1 MEQQLT
7 RLSRHRM
14 LYLLLWRSLA
24 MLSVMGIALW
34 VYYPSAPHLQRQGL
48 LALCVLALL
57 LAAAQGAIIWRRW
70 HIAAQLLCQFGADTL
85 LVSLLVFL
93 SGGIHSPFILLFG
106 LVIVANGIQAHAL
119 SVVVVSIA
127 ACAGYLLAI
136 HAYAWVLNDPLT
148 DDSTLKILLQVS
160 ILLLV
165 GGIMA
170 AIANRHAGL
179 ARQSDQVV
187 RQHQNLQ
194 RMHHQVMS
202 SMSEGM
208 VVLDRFLVIQDY
220 NEAAHR
226 IFAHA
231 ASVGMHIRQLSIL
244 PEAIARQLQNNQ
256 LDAFQCDWF
265 YQGNNYLIQVNRLPE
280 NGNLACWLISFV
292 DVTAMKQLEARLMEQ
307 DKLAALGRM
316 AAMLAHELRNPM
328 HTMSQAVDLLVR
340 LPEEKREP
348 VHRILHEEI
357 HRLDRLVRDMLDY
370 TRPLQPRP
378 TRINMAKLITQSLQQ
393 EDAEGEKH
401 VQVECGDIVVNED
414 PGHLRLVLDN
424 LLRNALQASP
434 TIGSVR
440 IRCVQNDTKQWQLSV
455 EDQGPGV
462 DPSIEHNMFEPFS
475 SWRHGGIGLGL
486 ATVWQACQANG
497 WQISYRHQQGFT
509 VFCVRS
515 APPATQGQET
525 AFLHSGK
532 MQIATT
538 QRLTEA

>member
-1 MEQQLT
+1 MTEQLT
-7 RLSRHRM
+7 RLSRQHM

-34 VYYPSAPHLQRQGL
+34 VYYPSAPHLQQQGL

-70 HIAAQLLCQFGADTL
+70 HIAVQLLCQFGADTL

-93 SGGIHSPFILLFG
+93 SGGIHSPFVLLFG

-136 HAYAWVLNDPLT
+136 HAYAWILNDPLT

-244 PEAIARQLQNNQ
+244 PETVVLQLQDNQ
-256 LDAFQCDWF
+256 LDAFQCDWL
-265 YQGNNYLIQVNRLPE
+265 YQGNSYLIQVTRLPE

-307 DKLAALGRM
+307 NKLAALGRM

-340 LPEEKREP
+340 VPEEKREP
-348 VHRILHEEI
+348 IRQILHEEI

-370 TRPLQPRP
+370 TRPLQPQPVRV
-378 TRINMAKLITQSLQQ
+378 NMTELITQSLQQ
-393 EDAEGEKH
+393 EDAEEVKH
-401 VQVECGDIVVNED
+401 VQVDCDDIVVCED

-434 TIGSVR
+434 AVGSVR
-440 IRCVQNDTKQWQLSV
+440 IRCVQHDAMQWQLDV

-462 DPSIEHNMFEPFS
+462 DPAIEHNMFEPFS
-475 SWRHGGIGLGL
+475 SLRHGGIGLGL
-486 ATVWQACQANG
+486 ATVWQACQAND
-497 WQISYRHQQGFT
+497 WQISYRHQQERT
-509 VFCVRS
+509 VFRVCS
-515 APPATQGQET
+515 ATEHQKA
-525 AFLHSGK
+525 AFLHTGK
-532 MQIATT
+532 IQITKT
-538 QRLTEA
+538 QGLAEA